1 MTSGA
6 PAVQTMSPWEDFLA
20 SLLSSSSSVLGG
32 VTVLLLLAFASRR
45 FALREPR
52 KGPPGPRPLP
62 LLGNLLQLDLKRLH
76 LSLCELAEEYGS
88 VFTIYLGGVKI
99 VILAGYKTVKE
110 ALVTHADAFGERHIV
125 PIFEELSRGHGI
137 VFANGDSWKELRRFA
152 ISTLRDFGMGK
163 RLAEEKIME
172 VCSHLI
178 PIFEKHKGQPF
189 DTTQPLGNA
198 TSNVIC
204 SIVFG
209 SQFQYDD
216 AQFTTL
222 VERVKDNILLTGSKQ
237 IQLYNN
243 IPWLFSWFRDRQ
255 IVLKNFQKN
264 IQDIKDL
271 LAKVKENLNP
281 EDCRGLADC
290 FFMRMQ
296 KEDLSDEQ
304 NHFSED
310 NMVQVVL
317 NLFAA
322 GTDTTSTT
330 LRWALL
336 LMLKYPLIQDRVQE
350 ELSRVIGSRQVC
362 ADDRKNLP
370 YTNAVIHEIQR
381 FSNITTTTIHH
392 RTSQDI
398 TFQGHF
404 IEKGTVVL
412 PLLFSVH
419 CDKSEWET
427 PRAFNPSHFLDE
439 EGKFIKRDAFMPFSA
454 GRRAC
459 LGEGLARVE
468 LFLFFTTLLQRFR
481 FTPPPGMSEDELD
494 LTPVVGFTLSPPH
507 HLLCAV
513 SRC

>member
-152 ISTLRDFGMGK
+152 ISTLRDFGM
-163 RLAEEKIME
+163 
-172 VCSHLI
+172 
-178 PIFEKHKGQPF
+178 GQPF